1 MIISAFQW
9 ERQLLSLWEMGCV
22 FLCLT
27 LKKEISIDFQKK
39 KNINVTFW

>member
-27 LKKEISIDFQKK
+27 LKKEISIDFQQKK
-39 KNINVTFW
+39 KTSM